1 MQVKQL
7 KSSVTAITGRV
18 RGAKLLLGV
27 LLISQAGLAAKHE
40 RNHPFVAGDVDESR
54 IARQVRHELLM
65 LPYYGVF
72 DDLAFRVDGST
83 VTLLGAVTRPTLK
96 SDAERVV
103 KRDRKSTRLNS
114 SH

>member
-1 MQVKQL
+1 MGRFARFPLSPAEIRYRSQDNGKATLYDPWQESCMASTVSGGRPPNKGKDKSMQVKQL

-54 IARQVRHELLM
+54 IARQVRHE
-65 LPYYGVF
+65 
-72 DDLAFRVDGST
+72 
-83 VTLLGAVTRPTLK
+83 
-96 SDAERVV
+96 
-103 KRDRKSTRLNS
+103 
-114 SH
+114 